1 MYGTLD
7 HGVMTSDHAE
17 KRRKLQAVARTK
29 SSVIRSDQFG
39 LRAAAI
45 HHRDHLISFNDAVV
59 KTGLQ
64 DIAKNGGTMSESTE
78 AASWADFERIGL
90 RAGTIRRVEPF
101 PEARKPAYK
110 LWIDFGSFG
119 TKQSSAQLTALYS
132 AEALLGRQVICA
144 TGLGAKRV
152 AGFKSEVLV
161 TGITRDDGAV
171 VLAALERP
179 VNDGSPLG

>member
-1 MYGTLD
+1 
-7 HGVMTSDHAE
+7 
-17 KRRKLQAVARTK
+17 
-29 SSVIRSDQFG
+29 
-39 LRAAAI
+39 
-45 HHRDHLISFNDAVV
+45 
-59 KTGLQ
+59 
-64 DIAKNGGTMSESTE
+64 MSGSTE
-78 AASWADFERIGL
+78 PASWADFERIGL

-144 TGLGAKRV
+144 TGLAPKRV

-161 TGITRDDGAV
+161 TGFTRDDGAV
-171 VLAALERP
+171 VLAALDRP
-179 VNDGSPLG
+179 VNDGSALS